1 MSDETPGAAPVAPT
15 PRPAPIGDPLLPRAE
30 EADLA
35 RRAQTAAELVGGF
48 QGSARLDNR
57 FCMAVR
63 DLSRAIV
70 GLEGM
75 RAVGFAAEIAGEALP
90 RLADVL
96 AQVERAL
103 ERARPELEAE
113 RRQRAQD
120 CRPPAQRRA
129 SRTTTDRKGEG
140 R

>member
-1 MSDETPGAAPVAPT
+1 MSDDTARGASAPAQ

-30 EADLA
+30 EAELP
-35 RRAQTAAELVGGF
+35 RRARAAAELVAGF

-57 FCMAVR
+57 FCLAVR

-75 RAVGFAAEIAGEALP
+75 RAVGFSTEIAADALP
-90 RLADVL
+90 RLSEVL
-96 AQVERAL
+96 GQVERAL

-113 RRQRAQD
+113 RRQRAQER
-120 CRPPAQRRA
+120 RPAARSGARRA
-129 SRTTTDRKGEG
+129 PGSAGASR
-140 R
+140 

>member
-1 MSDETPGAAPVAPT
+1 MSDDTPAATPVAPV
-15 PRPAPIGDPLLPRAE
+15 PRPAPIGNPLLPRAE

-35 RRAQTAAELVGGF
+35 RRARAAAELVGGF

-57 FCMAVR
+57 FCLAVR

-75 RAVGFAAEIAGEALP
+75 RAVGFAPEIAADALP

-103 ERARPELEAE
+103 EQARPELEAE

-120 CRPPAQRRA
+120 RRPPARPRPPRA
-129 SRTTTDRKGEG
+129 TTDGKGEG

>member
-1 MSDETPGAAPVAPT
+1 MIEDTAAGIAPG
-15 PRPAPIGDPLLPRAE
+15 RPAPIADPLPPRAE
-30 EADLA
+30 QADLA
-35 RRAQTAAELVGGF
+35 RRAQAAAELVAGF

-57 FCMAVR
+57 FCLAVR

-75 RAVGFAAEIAGEALP
+75 RAVGFAPEIAGDALP

-103 ERARPELEAE
+103 ERVRPELEAE

-120 CRPPAQRRA
+120 RRPPARPRPSRA
-129 SRTTTDRKGEG
+129 APSSGGEG

>member
-1 MSDETPGAAPVAPT
+1 MSDHTPAATPLAPASQAAT
-15 PRPAPIGDPLLPRAE
+15 IGDPLLPRAE

-35 RRAQTAAELVGGF
+35 RRAQAAAELVAGF
-48 QGSARLDNR
+48 QGSPRLDNR
-57 FCMAVR
+57 FCLAVR
-63 DLSRAIV
+63 DLGRAIV

-75 RAVGFAAEIAGEALP
+75 RAVGFAPEIAADALP
-90 RLADVL
+90 RLGDVL

-113 RRQRAQD
+113 RRKRAQD
-120 CRPPAQRRA
+120 RGAARPRAPRPAA
-129 SRTTTDRKGEG
+129 KTAGGG

>member
-1 MSDETPGAAPVAPT
+1 MSQNTPSAAPMAAQQ
-15 PRPAPIGDPLLPRAE
+15 RPAPIADPLLPRAE

-35 RRAQTAAELVGGF
+35 RRARAASELVGGF

-57 FCMAVR
+57 FCLAVR
-63 DLSRAIV
+63 DLSRAVV

-75 RAVGFAAEIAGEALP
+75 RAVGFAPEIAGDALP
-90 RLADVL
+90 RLAEVL
-96 AQVERAL
+96 GQVERAL

-113 RRQRAQD
+113 RRERAQD
-120 CRPPAQRRA
+120 RRPPARPRPSRA
-129 SRTTTDRKGEG
+129 AAAVKGEG

>member
-1 MSDETPGAAPVAPT
+1 MSDETPPT
-15 PRPAPIGDPLLPRAE
+15 TPATPAPRPAPIDDPLLPRAE

-35 RRAQTAAELVGGF
+35 RRARAAAELVGGF

-57 FCMAVR
+57 FCLAVR

-75 RAVGFAAEIAGEALP
+75 RAVGFAPEIAADALP
-90 RLADVL
+90 SLADVL

-120 CRPPAQRRA
+120 RRPPARPRPSRA
-129 SRTTTDRKGEG
+129 SADGKGEG